1 MNTGFVAG
9 GRERGGI
16 GVGRVSFFLL
26 GSGFGFFD
34 FARVG
39 SRVLDFF
46 FGSKEKFLGSLRVKK
61 IYVRVKLGSKFFA
74 FLTKIRPQMTKIW
87 RKMQKIGFISHNFLT
102 SGYSG

>member
-1 MNTGFVAG
+1 MEMLNIVFFVCLSVMTD
-9 GRERGGI
+9 RQKKFHIQFCKNVQTLCRVFSNHTML
-16 GVGRVSFFLL
+16 GVGWVSFFLL

-61 IYVRVKLGSKFFA
+61 IYVRVKLGSKIFA
-74 FLTKIRPQMTKIW
+74 FLT
-87 RKMQKIGFISHNFLT
+87 
-102 SGYSG
+102 